1 MKKTA
6 LILLLFGGI
15 LFLFISQGFTS
26 ALPSA
31 NDSALL
37 SMAQAA
43 ASPTNVGINLGN
55 TAPEISLP
63 SPDGKIIKLSSL
75 RGKLVL
81 LDFWASWC
89 GPCRFENPTVVDAYR
104 EFKDKTFTGGNGF
117 TVYSVSLDANREAW
131 KAAIEQD
138 RLNWENHVSDLQG
151 WANVAAEQYNVR
163 GIPTNFLINENGVII
178 KLNLRGNDLITTLNK
193 LMITK

>member
-1 MKKTA
+1 MKKAA

-15 LFLFISQGFTS
+15 LFLLISQGFTS

-31 NDSALL
+31 NDTALL
-37 SMAQAA
+37 SMARAA
-43 ASPTNVGINLGN
+43 SSPTNVGINLGN

-151 WANVAAEQYNVR
+151 WANVAAEVYNVR

-178 KLNLRGNDLITTLNK
+178 KLNLRGNDLMTTLNK

>member
-15 LFLFISQGFTS
+15 LFLFVSQGFTS

-31 NDSALL
+31 NDSALF

-43 ASPTNVGINLGN
+43 PSPTNVGINLGN

-178 KLNLRGNDLITTLNK
+178 KLNLRGNDLMTTLNK